1 METPQRPR
9 TIGKGLA
16 RTQALV
22 ILAVL
27 AAIGSALWQLGSFES
42 GARSLESK
50 ESRKSSALL
59 QARHEKCSGFR
70 VSDATLLPNS
80 VVEPRRHGFRGGHS
94 DS

>member
-27 AAIGSALWQLGSFES
+27 AAIGSALWQLGSF
-42 GARSLESK
+42 
-50 ESRKSSALL
+50 
-59 QARHEKCSGFR
+59 
-70 VSDATLLPNS
+70 
-80 VVEPRRHGFRGGHS
+80 
-94 DS
+94 